1 MTKAS
6 LTSSVSVDGSGS
18 ILENMTPTADDLQS
32 ILSAKGSNISDNE
45 SITSVASDISEM
57 EPFLEY
63 LPKIERLLCD
73 IGIVGF
79 SVEALQH
86 GYSFQNCVY
95 ALNSRANN
103 EERYI
108 LRTPVCPVFREIDG
122 RCIAIENEVTLLG
135 FLVDKL
141 PVPRVKAYSATKE
154 NALNAPF
161 TVQTRLP
168 GQSLDQIYADLDNK
182 DKLGLIDQ
190 LVEILAKVE
199 SVTFATAGT
208 LTSSAPL
215 PAAMSDVPHTADPSV
230 TVFNEG
236 DAEFVRGPT
245 VLQDRAGPDVKSF
258 LVSHLNG
265 WIQKELKDEGEQESL
280 TLPDLRQLLTIVE
293 EMASEKAFKDGPYPV
308 VLYHWDLE
316 ARNIMVEKSND
327 TWRICGIIDWDDA
340 LALARPL
347 ARKPPAWIWDF
358 DREGFTGYLDNDH
371 HPNDNLSDESL
382 ALKSHFDAAAAAVLP
397 NYLEDAYGRGRWLRR
412 IWTFARSGAD
422 NMWYIELI
430 KQLPKD
436 WAARPKQ
443 IVSQPGQLA
452 SFWKRSLHCF
462 GKLTQAFRQ

>member
-1 MTKAS
+1 MTKVS
-6 LTSSVSVDGSGS
+6 LTSSISVDGSGS
-18 ILENMTPTADDLQS
+18 ILETTNLKADGLQS
-32 ILSAKGSNISDNE
+32 NLSDKGSSVSDNE
-45 SITSVASDISEM
+45 SIASMVSDVSEM
-57 EPFLEY
+57 EPFTEY
-63 LPKIERLLCD
+63 LPNIERLLCD
-73 IGIVGF
+73 IGITGF

-95 ALNSRANN
+95 ALNSSENDN
-103 EERYI
+103 EQYI
-108 LRTPVCPVFREIDG
+108 LRIPVCPDFQETDG

-135 FLVDKL
+135 FLGDKL

-168 GQSLDQIYADLDNK
+168 GQSLDEVYADLDHK
-182 DKLGLIDQ
+182 DKLGIVDQ
-190 LVEILAKVE
+190 FVEVLAKLE
-199 SVTFATAGT
+199 LVTFAKAGT
-208 LTSSAPL
+208 LTTSSPL
-215 PAAMSDVPHTADPSV
+215 PAAMNDVPHTADPSV

-236 DAEFVRGPT
+236 DAEFVDGPQ
-245 VLQDRAGPDVKSF
+245 VLLDRAGPDVKSF

-265 WIQKELKDEGEQESL
+265 WIQKELKDEGEEESL
-280 TLPDLRQLLTIVE
+280 TLADLRQLLAIIE
-293 EMASEKAFKDGPYPV
+293 EMDNEKAFKDAPYPV

-316 ARNIMVEKSND
+316 ARNIMVEKSKD
-327 TWRICGIIDWDDA
+327 AWRICGIIDWDDA

-347 ARKPPAWIWDF
+347 ARRPPAWIWDF

-371 HPNDNLSDESL
+371 HPNDDLSDESL

-436 WAARPKQ
+436 WAARPKP

-452 SFWKRSLHCF
+452 SFWKRSLHWI
-462 GKLTQAFRQ
+462 GHLTRAFRL

>member
-1 MTKAS
+1 MLEKITLKE
-6 LTSSVSVDGSGS
+6 DG
-18 ILENMTPTADDLQS
+18 LQS
-32 ILSAKGSNISDNE
+32 NLNAKGSNVSDSE
-45 SITSVASDISEM
+45 SIASVASDISEM
-57 EPFLEY
+57 EPFSEY

-95 ALNSRANN
+95 AVNSSENDN
-103 EERYI
+103 EQYI
-108 LRTPVCPVFREIDG
+108 LRIPVCPDFQETDG

-154 NALNAPF
+154 NTLNTPF

-168 GQSLDQIYADLDNK
+168 GQSLNQIYADLDHK
-182 DKLGLIDQ
+182 DKLGIIDQ
-190 LVEILAKVE
+190 FVEVLAKLE
-199 SVTFATAGT
+199 SITFATAGT
-208 LTSSAPL
+208 LTTSSPL
-215 PAAMSDVPHTADPSV
+215 PAAMSDVPHIADPSV
-230 TVFNEG
+230 TLFNEG
-236 DAEFVRGPT
+236 DAEFVKGPK
-245 VLQDRAGPDVKSF
+245 VLKDRAGPDIKSF

-265 WIQKELKDEGEQESL
+265 WIQKELKDGGEGESL
-280 TLPDLRQLLTIVE
+280 TLADLRQLLAIVK
-293 EMASEKAFKDGPYPV
+293 EMANEKAFKDGPYPV

-316 ARNIMVEKSND
+316 ARNIMVKKSND
-327 TWRICGIIDWDDA
+327 SWRICGIIDWDDA

-358 DREGFTGYLDNDH
+358 DREGFTGYFDNDH
-371 HPNDNLSDESL
+371 HPNDDLSDESL
-382 ALKSHFDAAAAAVLP
+382 TLKSHFDTAAAAVLP

-443 IVSQPGQLA
+443 SVSQPGQLA
-452 SFWKRSLHCF
+452 SFWKRSLRWF
-462 GKLTQAFRQ
+462 GHLTQAFRL